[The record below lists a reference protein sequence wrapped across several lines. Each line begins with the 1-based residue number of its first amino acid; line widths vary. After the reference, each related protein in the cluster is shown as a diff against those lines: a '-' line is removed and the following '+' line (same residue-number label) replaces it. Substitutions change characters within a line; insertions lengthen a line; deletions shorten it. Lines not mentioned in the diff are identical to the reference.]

1 MENANIFDKNWKSLT
16 KPSKL
21 EIERNLEQMRA
32 LENNT
37 KIHVGFTSSKPLS
50 IDTQNDLIKIK
61 KIMEKNGKN

>member
-1 MENANIFDKNWKSLT
+1 
-16 KPSKL
+16 
-21 EIERNLEQMRA
+21 MRA